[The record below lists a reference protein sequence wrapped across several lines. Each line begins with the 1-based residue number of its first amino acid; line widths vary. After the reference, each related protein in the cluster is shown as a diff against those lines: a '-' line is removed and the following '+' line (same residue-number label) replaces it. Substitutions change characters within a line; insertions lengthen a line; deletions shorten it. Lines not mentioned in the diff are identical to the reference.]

1 MTRSTLFFALFSI
14 SATLFG
20 QQDWQGNVKK
30 VYQVDVPAYQGM
42 KPVYGLAQK
51 SAKMPDVEMY
61 SLTIKLTQLK
71 APTEF
76 FRTSLEK
83 QGFKQVKA
91 TSTATLERVVMANSA
106 RKLAAVVVASKQN
119 AQTMLVGVTV
129 LPEANLP
136 KE

>member
-20 QQDWQGNVKK
+20 QQDWQGDVKK

-91 TSTATLERVVMANSA
+91 TSTATDRKSVV
-106 RKLAAVVVASKQN
+106 
-119 AQTMLVGVTV
+119 
-129 LPEANLP
+129 
-136 KE
+136 